1 VSDVDFKPVRG
12 AFVEGLDEAA
22 AERLAAEIIN
32 IPCSDIS
39 VEIILSTNSVTRR
52 ADSIEA

>member
-1 VSDVDFKPVRG
+1 MSDVDFKPVRG